1 MRVEDYSP
9 PARVPTA
16 NVHAVGTLSPAP
28 QAFADL
34 VWAWLREPDA
44 DTAWG
49 LFLDLPDGDV
59 GR

>member
-1 MRVEDYSP
+1 MEDYSP

-16 NVHAVGTLSPAP
+16 NASAVGTLPP
-28 QAFADL
+28 VPEAFADL

-44 DTAWG
+44 VVAWG
-49 LFLDLPDGDV
+49 MLLDLPDGLV